1 MYSRFKVGF
10 MDNKEIKTETIE
22 ETKDIT
28 VKENKMGVMPVN
40 KLLINMSIPMMAS
53 MLVQALYNI
62 VDSIFVS
69 GIHEDA
75 LTALNLCFPIQILVM
90 AFGNGMATGVN
101 ALASRALGEKQP
113 EKASKIAMNG
123 IFLSFAS
130 AVLFFVFGILL
141 VKPYFAVQNTDTMQI
156 KEFGIQYLTINCC
169 LSIALYMQ
177 IIFERLLQ
185 STGKTFYS
193 MITQCAGAITNIILD
208 PILIFGLF
216 GAPKLGVRGAAIAT
230 VCGQLLAATLG
241 IILNLTKNKEIK
253 LNPKYLVPNIKIIG
267 NIYSIGLPSIIMM
280 AIGSLMN
287 TGMNQILL
295 GFSDTADAV
304 FGAYYKLQSF
314 FFMPVF
320 GLNGSIVPIIG
331 YNFGAGKR
339 KRLLSAI
346 KLGVV
351 YAEVLM
357 VSGMLV
363 FELFPGLIIGIFH
376 PSDEMLRIG
385 VIALRIIAIHFPI
398 AALCIILGTAFQA
411 LNHGMYSMW
420 VSIVRQLGA
429 LLPAAFLLS
438 LTGNVNLVWFAFPI
452 AELVSLTITVIFYSK
467 VYKKTILNIPD
478 NN

>member
-22 ETKDIT
+22 ETKDMP

-169 LSIALYMQ
+169 LSIALYSQ

-193 MITQCAGAITNIILD
+193 MITQGAGAITNIILD
-208 PILIFGLF
+208 PIFIFGLF
-216 GAPKLGVRGAAIAT
+216 GMPRLGVRGAAIAT
-230 VCGQLLAATLG
+230 VIGQCVAAILG
-241 IILNLTKNKEIK
+241 IIFNLTINKELTLK
-253 LNPKYLVPNIKIIG
+253 LKNLKPDFRIIG
-267 NIYSIGLPSIIMM
+267 NIYSIGAPSIVMM

-287 TGMNQILL
+287 TGINQILL
-295 GFSDTADAV
+295 GFSDVACAV

-346 KLGVV
+346 KLGII
-351 YAEVLM
+351 YSECLM
-357 VSGMLV
+357 IVGLLI
-363 FELFPGLIIGIFH
+363 FEII
-376 PSDEMLRIG
+376 PR
-385 VIALRIIAIHFPI
+385 P
-398 AALCIILGTAFQA
+398 
-411 LNHGMYSMW
+411 
-420 VSIVRQLGA
+420 
-429 LLPAAFLLS
+429 LLS
-438 LTGNVNLVWFAFPI
+438 IFKPLFVND
-452 AELVSLTITVIFYSK
+452 S
-467 VYKKTILNIPD
+467 
-478 NN
+478 